1 MPGLSKL
8 LVVVL
13 VIVAVWYAMRLVSRR
28 PQAPPVQPRAKKPAI
43 EAEDLVSC
51 RVCSSYVPMGS
62 RNCGKPGCPRPQ

>member
-1 MPGLSKL
+1 MPGLAKL

-13 VIVAVWYAMRLVSRR
+13 VIAAVWYALRLVSRR
-28 PQAPPVQPRAKKPAI
+28 PQAPPVQPQRKPAI